1 MRRTET
7 PKPIWIKVCVVVD
20 IPDVVTYTNFG
31 DHRLRGFWVAGGVKF
46 PLSHRL
52 SSSPL
57 QHSRTTVRA
66 CDADDILLLS
76 ASVVTLQSMLSIC
89 SEHGR
94 KYDIIFNCKKSMCMA
109 VASKWKTAI
118 SPMLLDDVPFPWVK
132 SIKYL
137 GIVLVAG
144 ISLHVDCGY
153 IKKNSMHRATLILP
167 RVKMQTNL

>member
-1 MRRTET
+1 
-7 PKPIWIKVCVVVD
+7 
-20 IPDVVTYTNFG
+20 
-31 DHRLRGFWVAGGVKF
+31 
-46 PLSHRL
+46 
-52 SSSPL
+52 
-57 QHSRTTVRA
+57 
-66 CDADDILLLS
+66 
-76 ASVVTLQSMLSIC
+76 
-89 SEHGR
+89 
-94 KYDIIFNCKKSMCMA
+94 MCMA

-153 IKKNSMHRATLILP
+153 IKKNSMHRATLLLP